1 MTVALDDYVPI
12 LKWRQGEY
20 QALMRVDNS
29 VKGKIVPLIVVPP
42 IEYDFETQSLK
53 KTAQEH
59 IEPFPKRLFDK
70 WGTRPVLIDFHS
82 SVILEK
88 MDSGDYV
95 PLHIFSELRNK
106 GCNGIPVTTLERDME
121 YNGQVKLIVAEDS
134 SGICLRVTLAQIMD
148 PGFNLSVV
156 DLFKLIGVDLDEVD
170 IVLDLEEPDNF
181 EPYAVF
187 SNIIIAA
194 ISRINNLAKYRS
206 FVLSGMSLKMREV
219 VKPGAEVP
227 RHEWILY
234 KLILGVLNGM
244 RVPAYSDYT
253 IVTPEFFSLDMRMMK
268 PAGKIVY
275 TCDDTWLIPKGS
287 AFRGSEHQMVDH
299 CNAIVTSG
307 KYAGPKF
314 SFGDK
319 RIEDT
324 SIEAE
329 GCGNLSTW
337 KQVGVNHHIETVESP
352 LANLHA
358 GSAAP

>member
-1 MTVALDDYVPI
+1 MTIELDDYVPI

-20 QALMRVDNS
+20 QALMRVKDS

-59 IEPFPKRLFDK
+59 IEPFSKRLFDK
-70 WGTRPVLIDFHS
+70 WGARTVLIDFHS
-82 SVILEK
+82 SMILEK

-106 GCNGIPVTTLERDME
+106 GCKGIPVTTLEREMA

-134 SGICLRVTLAQIMD
+134 SGFCLRVTLAQVID
-148 PGFNLSVV
+148 PSFNSSVV
-156 DLFKLIGVDLDEVD
+156 DRCNLIGVDLDEVD
-170 IVLDLEEPDNF
+170 LVLDLEAPDSF
-181 EPYAVF
+181 EPYAIF
-187 SNIIIAA
+187 SNLIITA

-219 VKPGAEVP
+219 GKPGAEVP

-234 KLILGVLNGM
+234 KLILGGLNGM
-244 RVPAYSDYT
+244 RVPAYGDYT
-253 IVTPEFFSLDMRMMK
+253 IETPAFSSLDMRMMK
-268 PAGKIVY
+268 PAGKIAY
-275 TCDDTWLIPKGS
+275 TCDDTWLIPKGG

-299 CNAIVTSG
+299 CNAIIASG
-307 KYAGPKF
+307 KYAGPIF

-324 SIEAE
+324 SVGTE

-337 KQVGVNHHIETVESP
+337 KQVGVNHHIETVVFQ
-352 LANLHA
+352 LANLRA
-358 GSAAP
+358 GSAVP